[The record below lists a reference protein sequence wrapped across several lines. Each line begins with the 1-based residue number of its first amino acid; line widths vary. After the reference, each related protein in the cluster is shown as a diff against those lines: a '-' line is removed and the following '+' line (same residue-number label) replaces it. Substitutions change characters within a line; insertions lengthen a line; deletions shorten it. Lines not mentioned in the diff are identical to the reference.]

1 MSEHPPASA
10 ASPPREPPRLR
21 SPDRQTILPPMPL
34 EDLLD
39 SDHQARV
46 VWDFCKGLDLTLL
59 LDQIRSRVGGPGRAA
74 LDPRLG
80 VALWLAATLEGVGS
94 ARALDW
100 LCDNHNAFRWLTGG
114 VSVNYHTLADFRV
127 DHLEFLDGLLTHS
140 VAVLR
145 EQDLVDL
152 NRVAQDGMRVRASA
166 GAASFRR
173 RPTLQECLE
182 EAEDQVQ
189 RLKQEMDDDPSAPS
203 RRHNAA
209 RERAAR
215 ERQERVRQAL
225 DRLPELEAKK
235 KAGERDEA
243 RASTTDPEATVMKMA
258 DGGYRPAYNV
268 QFAADCGSQVIVG
281 VDVVTTGS
289 DMGQMTPMFDQIGER
304 HEEYPDE
311 YLADGGF
318 AKHEDI
324 EQVQSCETTVY
335 VPVPEPRKPKEAKE
349 AKEAGAG
356 PVVAGQGEEKKATRD
371 KHEPKPGDSEAIGE
385 WRRRMGTATA
395 KSIYKNRASTI
406 ECVNAQ
412 TRNRGLVRLLVRGRE
427 KVKAIALW
435 FAIAHNVMCGLRL
448 RGQAALAG

>member
-1 MSEHPPASA
+1 M
-10 ASPPREPPRLR
+10 PREN
-21 SPDRQTILPPMPL
+21 
-34 EDLLD
+34 LLD

-46 VWDFCKGLDLTLL
+46 VWDFCLGLDLTPL
-59 LDQIRSRVGGPGRAA
+59 LDEIRSRVGGPGRAA

-80 VALWLAATLEGVGS
+80 VGLWLYATLEGVGS
-94 ARALDW
+94 ARALDY
-100 LCDNHNAFRWLTGG
+100 LCVEHNAFRWLTGG

-127 DHLEFLDGLLTHS
+127 DHLDFLDGVLTHS

-145 EQDLVDL
+145 EQELVDL

-173 RPTLQECLE
+173 RPTLEECLE
-182 EAEDQVQ
+182 EATDQVH
-189 RLKQEMDDDPSAPS
+189 RLKEEMDDDPAGPS
-203 RRHNAA
+203 RRYNAA

-215 ERQERVRQAL
+215 EREERVQQAL

-235 KAGERDEA
+235 KASEQDKA
-243 RASTTDPEATVMKMA
+243 RVSTTDAEATVMKMA

-281 VDVVTTGS
+281 VDVIATGS
-289 DMGQMTPMFDQIGER
+289 DMGQMMPMVEQIEER
-304 HEEYPDE
+304 YGKYPNE

-335 VPVPEPRKPKEAKE
+335 VPVPEPRKPKESKAKGAE
-349 AKEAGAG
+349 AV
-356 PVVAGQGEEKKATRD
+356 PVAAGQPPEKKTPRD
-371 KHEPKPGDSEAIGE
+371 KHEPMPGDRKAIGE
-385 WRRRMGTATA
+385 WRQRMGTEAT
-395 KSIYKNRASTI
+395 KDIYKERASTI

-412 TRNRGLVRLLVRGRE
+412 ARNRGLLRLLVRGLK

-435 FAIAHNVMCGLRL
+435 FAVAHNVMCGLRL
-448 RGQAALAG
+448 RGEAALEG